1 MTLYEKDLAYI
12 WHPFTPFSEVGK
24 VIPLEKAEGVYLH
37 TTDGRKILDAISS
50 WWVNL
55 HGHSHPYIAEKIA
68 EQAKKLE
75 HVIFAGFTHQP
86 AVELAEKLI
95 AILPK
100 NQSKIF
106 YSDNG
111 STACEVAIKMA
122 FQYWYNQG
130 IEKKRI
136 IAFHGAYHG
145 DTFGAMSVGD
155 RGPFNAPFFPYLFE
169 VDFLELPNCNRLDCQ
184 INSVER
190 QNCCVKNEAI
200 ISQFEALAKTGEVGA
215 FIYEPLMQGAAGM
228 RMYSPAILERLLKI
242 AKEHQIICIVDEVM
256 TGFGRTGKLFASDYC
271 EIKPD
276 IMCLS
281 KGLTGGTMAL
291 GVTSCTDEIMEAFK
305 SNDLMKTFFHGHS
318 FTANPLACTAGVASM
333 ELLLAEKC
341 QENLKRIEQK
351 QAEFAEKMSQH
362 PKIREVRHL
371 GTITALEID
380 TEQETGYVNEARSS
394 LYQYFIERD
403 LLLRPLGNVLYVL
416 PPYIISNEELD
427 MIYEEIEKMLEDSQ
441 S

>member
-75 HVIFAGFTHQP
+75 HVIFAGFTHKP

-95 AILPK
+95 DILPE

-111 STACEVAIKMA
+111 STACEVAIKIA

-169 VDFLELPNCNRLDCQ
+169 VDFLDLPNCNRLDCQ
-184 INSVER
+184 INSSEKLD
-190 QNCCVKNEAI
+190 CCSKNETI
-200 ISQFEALAKTGEVGA
+200 ISQFETLAKTGEVGA

-228 RMYSPAILERLLKI
+228 RMYSPAILEKLLKI
-242 AKEHQIICIVDEVM
+242 AKEHQIICIADEVM

-271 EIKPD
+271 DTKPD

-291 GVTSCTDEIMEAFK
+291 GVSSCTDEMMNAFK

-318 FTANPLACTAGVASM
+318 FTANPLACTAGLASM
-333 ELLLAEKC
+333 ELLLAEDC
-341 QENLKRIEQK
+341 QQNLKRIEQK
-351 QAEFAEKMSQH
+351 QANFAEKMNQH

-416 PPYIISNEELD
+416 PPYIITNEELAQ
-427 MIYEEIEKMLEDSQ
+427 IYREIEKMLEKPQ